1 MLCPKIF
8 SSMSKHHWCNWS
20 SIFWYHWCYAQRSS
34 RQVSKIS
41 DSTLKDL
48 LLTFLTLCYSD
59 LLFTFQTSSMRRS
72 KIFSGLFSHS
82 TRIDVMLVTSFLS
95 TCTIIDAMLED
106 LLFNSQACLMLL
118 STIFSSLVRHT
129 WMYVPQ
135 DLFFKFQTSVMVRAK
150 IFSSISS
157 IIEATL
163 QDLLFHFLTSSRL
176 RSKIF
181 FSSVQHHRP
190 SARRFS
196 CQFSTVTSWCYILGS
211 SLQHFWRHVPRS
223 ALVFSNMPRPKI

>member
-8 SSMSKHHWCNWS
+8 SSISKHHWGNWS

-95 TCTIIDAMLED
+95 NCTISDAMLED

-129 WMYVPQ
+129 WSYVPRSF
-135 DLFFKFQTSVMVRAK
+135 LFLDGNYGLRERGWWVRAK
-150 IFSSISS
+150 RCG
-157 IIEATL
+157 AWCAAGGGDMLKL
-163 QDLLFHFLTSSRL
+163 QFLPQL
-176 RSKIF
+176 
-181 FSSVQHHRP
+181 
-190 SARRFS
+190 
-196 CQFSTVTSWCYILGS
+196 IL
-211 SLQHFWRHVPRS
+211 
-223 ALVFSNMPRPKI
+223 